1 MAIRALQEYAE
12 GANPTAERKE
22 LSHWGCDLP
31 EHEAVPS
38 HACRRKAPD
47 CQGIGPPSGRKGGYQ
62 LGHPGHHRRNHQR
75 LCAEEILQ
83 SIGQAGGFSKRGF
96 FRGIVLPPWLPTTEA
111 GTLPGHSPSGDVIIE
126 EGVWQK
132 GRTIFDCID
141 FMKEGDV
148 ILKGANALD
157 LARRQAG
164 VLIGHPRGGTAGAAL
179 QAAAGRRVRLILP
192 VGLEK
197 RICGD
202 LMDLATR
209 LNLPGAQGPRL
220 LPLPGEIFTE
230 IDAISLLAGAKA
242 ELVAGGGVGGAEGSV
257 RLAIEGSKEEM
268 RVAEE
273 LMVAVAAEPGFE
285 L

>member
-1 MAIRALQEYAE
+1 MRRVQTQRPREKSYPTGDVICQSMKQFLLTPAAGKRLIARALALH
-12 GANPTAERKE
+12 P
-22 LSHWGCDLP
+22 
-31 EHEAVPS
+31 AV
-38 HACRRKAPD
+38 KAA
-47 CQGIGPPSGRKGGYQ
+47 ISSGTLAIIAGTTNGYV
-62 LGHPGHHRRNHQR
+62 
-75 LCAEEILQ
+75 AEEILQ

-179 QAAAGRRVRLILP
+179 QAAAGRRVRPILP